1 MKKILAVAACALL
14 AGCLEPQEVK
24 EEKASLVPPP
34 KNETVFDDDLEW
46 VSVKSVRILSTSD
59 KRDEIDRI
67 NISTS
72 QDIDR
77 ALKEGALHWITDSIF
92 ATPRG
97 STNIRAASTYWN
109 SYLRINRRIYRIK
122 PPMRKPVPQ
131 GRVFFYAG
139 FKPTVIGIDY
149 RRG

>member
-24 EEKASLVPPP
+24 EEKASQVPPP

-92 ATPRG
+92 VRQSRQNVLIREYRRDATKFYEYPRG
-97 STNIRAASTYWN
+97 KYV
-109 SYLRINRRIYRIK
+109 LEF
-122 PPMRKPVPQ
+122 VPTLN
-131 GRVFFYAG
+131 
-139 FKPTVIGIDY
+139 K
-149 RRG
+149 

>member
-24 EEKASLVPPP
+24 EEKASQVPPP

-46 VSVKSVRILSTSD
+46 VSVKSIRILSTSD

-92 ATPRG
+92 VRQSRQNVLIREYRRDAPRFYEYPRG
-97 STNIRAASTYWN
+97 KYV
-109 SYLRINRRIYRIK
+109 LEF
-122 PPMRKPVPQ
+122 VPTD
-131 GRVFFYAG
+131 
-139 FKPTVIGIDY
+139 K
-149 RRG
+149 

>member
-24 EEKASLVPPP
+24 EEKASQVPPP

-92 ATPRG
+92 VRQSRQNVLIREYRRDAPRFYEYPRG
-97 STNIRAASTYWN
+97 KYV
-109 SYLRINRRIYRIK
+109 LEF
-122 PPMRKPVPQ
+122 VPTD
-131 GRVFFYAG
+131 
-139 FKPTVIGIDY
+139 K
-149 RRG
+149 

>member
-24 EEKASLVPPP
+24 EEKASQVPPP

-77 ALKEGALHWITDSIF
+77 ALKEGALHWLTDSIF
-92 ATPRG
+92 VRQSRQNVLIREYRRDAPRFYEYPRG
-97 STNIRAASTYWN
+97 KYV
-109 SYLRINRRIYRIK
+109 LEF
-122 PPMRKPVPQ
+122 VPTD
-131 GRVFFYAG
+131 
-139 FKPTVIGIDY
+139 K
-149 RRG
+149 

>member
-1 MKKILAVAACALL
+1 MEDVMKKILAVAACALL

-24 EEKASLVPPP
+24 EEKASQVPPP

-46 VSVKSVRILSTSD
+46 VSVKSIRILSTSD

-92 ATPRG
+92 VRQSRQNVLIREYRRDAPRFYEYPRG
-97 STNIRAASTYWN
+97 KYV
-109 SYLRINRRIYRIK
+109 LEF
-122 PPMRKPVPQ
+122 VPTD
-131 GRVFFYAG
+131 
-139 FKPTVIGIDY
+139 K
-149 RRG
+149 

>member
-1 MKKILAVAACALL
+1 MEDVMKKILAVAACALL

-24 EEKASLVPPP
+24 EEKASQVPPP

-92 ATPRG
+92 VRQSRQNVLIREYRRDAPRFYEYPRG
-97 STNIRAASTYWN
+97 KYV
-109 SYLRINRRIYRIK
+109 LEF
-122 PPMRKPVPQ
+122 VPTD
-131 GRVFFYAG
+131 
-139 FKPTVIGIDY
+139 K
-149 RRG
+149 

>member
-1 MKKILAVAACALL
+1 MKKFLAVAACALL

-24 EEKASLVPPP
+24 EEKASQVPPP

-92 ATPRG
+92 VRQSRQNVLIREYRRDAPRFYEYPRG
-97 STNIRAASTYWN
+97 KYV
-109 SYLRINRRIYRIK
+109 LEF
-122 PPMRKPVPQ
+122 VPTD
-131 GRVFFYAG
+131 
-139 FKPTVIGIDY
+139 K
-149 RRG
+149 

>member
-24 EEKASLVPPP
+24 EEKASQVPPP

-46 VSVKSVRILSTSD
+46 VSVKSVRILSTGD

-92 ATPRG
+92 VRQSRQNVLIREYRRDAPRFYEYPRG
-97 STNIRAASTYWN
+97 KYV
-109 SYLRINRRIYRIK
+109 LEF
-122 PPMRKPVPQ
+122 VPTD
-131 GRVFFYAG
+131 
-139 FKPTVIGIDY
+139 K
-149 RRG
+149 